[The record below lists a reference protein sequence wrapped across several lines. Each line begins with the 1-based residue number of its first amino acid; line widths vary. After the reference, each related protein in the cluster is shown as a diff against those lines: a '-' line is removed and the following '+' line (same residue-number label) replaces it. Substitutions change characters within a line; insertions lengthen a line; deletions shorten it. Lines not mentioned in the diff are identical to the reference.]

1 MNAGYIGTGG
11 HAGFFL
17 KQLRKILRT
26 VSAAHLLCYGL
37 NLIAFGRDKQ
47 LFGPFDSDIGEI
59 AGKTGASFL
68 LKFFT
73 DIVCV
78 HKQMLLCNPL

>member
-47 LFGPFDSDIGEI
+47 LFGPFYSDIGGDSWKNGCQFPFEI
-59 AGKTGASFL
+59 FY
-68 LKFFT
+68 
-73 DIVCV
+73 
-78 HKQMLLCNPL
+78 

>member
-47 LFGPFDSDIGEI
+47 LFGPFYSDIGEI
-59 AGKTGASFL
+59 AGKTGVFWSAKRL
-68 LKFFT
+68 IW
-73 DIVCV
+73 DISSIY
-78 HKQMLLCNPL
+78 